1 MTYSYCTVHYIGI
14 SDEEL
19 SLYLLQLVQALKYE
33 SYMYCDLVHFLL
45 ERAFNNQRIGHLLFW
60 LLRSEMHV
68 PAVSVTFGLILEAYC
83 RGAMDHMQVLVRQM
97 EALNKLKR
105 VNEIIRDDK
114 NKDNRERKIG
124 LMHDIIAQKY
134 YQEALLNIINPL
146 NPVYKLGSIK
156 INKCKFMDSKMK
168 PLWLVFKNEDEDA
181 IDTYLIFKNGDGLC

>member
-1 MTYSYCTVHYIGI
+1 
-14 SDEEL
+14 
-19 SLYLLQLVQALKYE
+19 
-33 SYMYCDLVHFLL
+33 MYCDLVHFLL
-45 ERAFNNQRIGHLLFW
+45 ERAFNNQRIGHSLFW

-114 NKDNRERKIG
+114 NKDNRERKLS

-134 YQEALLNIINPL
+134 YQEALLHIINPL
-146 NPVYKLGSIK
+146 NPIYKLGSIRV
-156 INKCKFMDSKMK
+156 NKCKFMDSKMK
-168 PLWLVFKNEDEDA
+168 PLWLVFKNEDEDS
-181 IDTYLIFKNGDGLC
+181 IDTYLIFKNGDGLCSD